1 MQKEGTSALFPAARA
16 ALQAEDVLAH
26 IQGGLNDV
34 SMDELAENAALAD
47 EHAELLTAHGYRLVW
62 PCPYSSDSENQPFHS
77 RRNVTPFLRSYR
89 SHGQPRLTTRSVCP
103 PECCSSCP
111 DLRLPALV

>member
-26 IQGGLNDV
+26 IQGGLDDV

-62 PCPYSSDSENQPFHS
+62 DCPLL
-77 RRNVTPFLRSYR
+77 T
-89 SHGQPRLTTRSVCP
+89 QPRIVEALHAND
-103 PECCSSCP
+103 CCSCYPVLAITCLYSA
-111 DLRLPALV
+111 ALELITTF

>member
-1 MQKEGTSALFPAARA
+1 MQKTGTSALFPAARA

-26 IQGGLNDV
+26 IQGGLDDV

-62 PCPYSSDSENQPFHS
+62 PWPPTQIS
-77 RRNVTPFLRSYR
+77 LRISL
-89 SHGQPRLTTRSVCP
+89 LTAG
-103 PECCSSCP
+103 EM
-111 DLRLPALV
+111 

>member
-1 MQKEGTSALFPAARA
+1 MGKLGTSALFPAARA

-26 IQGGLNDV
+26 IHGGLDDV

-62 PCPYSSDSENQPFHS
+62 DCPL
-77 RRNVTPFLRSYR
+77 LR
-89 SHGQPRLTTRSVCP
+89 HPMIAEELP
-103 PECCSSCP
+103 PNDCCS
-111 DLRLPALV
+111 